1 MDLLAIVRTMW
12 RFKIPALVVVFAT
25 LAGCAAVFFLVPPVY
40 EASSSYLLLE
50 PKPPPTE
57 ADIEKDPALKRK
69 HFDNPYLRF
78 SDSSVISNVL
88 ARRVNEDSA
97 KEKLIKAGADS
108 RYEVTPSNRFGFT
121 SPIIDIT
128 AQGDS
133 PEAALTTVKLVG
145 GAVGR
150 ELRKV
155 QATEKVDAE
164 YMFTAVAV
172 ETPETARQRSSGK
185 LRALLGVLGLGGVAL
200 MVLVS
205 SLQAWDRR
213 RAPRSAAVEAR
224 PQAPAPPPEPT
235 PIHLVESPEQDPPP
249 PKNLQLRGLPRV
261 AAAGPRPPQADT
273 TSEAE

>member
-12 RFKIPALVVVFAT
+12 RFKIPALVVIFAT
-25 LAGCAAVFFLVPPVY
+25 LAGCVAVLRLVPPVY

-50 PKPPPTE
+50 PKSPPTE
-57 ADIEKDPALKRK
+57 AELEKNPALKRK
-69 HFDNPYLRF
+69 HYDNPYRRF
-78 SDSSVISNVL
+78 SDSSVISNVV
-88 ARRVNEDSA
+88 ARRVNEDST
-97 KEKLIKAGADS
+97 KEKLIKAGADD

-133 PEAALTTVKLVG
+133 PGAALTTVKLVG

-155 QATEKVDAE
+155 QAAEKVDTE

-213 RAPRSAAVEAR
+213 RTPRAPAVDVR
-224 PQAPAPPPEPT
+224 PRGPAPPPEPT
-235 PIHLVESPEQDPPP
+235 PIRLVENPEQDEAP

-261 AAAGPRPPQADT
+261 AAAAPRPSAD
-273 TSEAE
+273 SSREAE